1 MQLKHILYSF
11 IAGFVGIF
19 AFAPFSIKILIF
31 LSYGYL
37 AHVIINQSKHQF
49 AQVFSWGLGHW
60 GFGMSWIIV
69 SVYYYGET
77 SIFLSSLIHVLLTT
91 ILTLVFTC
99 PLLLLISI
107 RKYINQESY

>member
-37 AHVIINQSKHQF
+37 VHVIINQSKHQF

-77 SIFLSSLIHVLLTT
+77 SIALSLLIY
-91 ILTLVFTC
+91 I
-99 PLLLLISI
+99 LLLIILSLVVVRVSI
-107 RKYINQESY
+107 SQKIMPY